1 MTPSRRVAQPL
12 HRSAAAASRPAGA
25 VTPRATRPA
34 PRPPAACAC
43 GGGCPRCE
51 SLERDAD
58 HVAAAALR
66 RGARGPAELA
76 RAAGVD
82 PGTVAIHADAAA
94 AASARALHA
103 NAFTIGSDIHFG
115 AGRYAPYAP
124 AGARL
129 LAHELAH
136 VAQQRRAGVTLLQ
149 RQPADVTF
157 PDTPI
162 SDALRPVTSGVHGLQ
177 ALTTPRPAGE
187 VGSERVDERA
197 PDSTQRLPFTDGGA
211 WEAGEILTRLGQ
223 FDDLP
228 GTDSDAVRCV
238 QAVAMASHIV
248 EGPAAVRQYLNAVL
262 LEAALS
268 RPQGARENKARDVLA
283 YFIARLDNELATYGD
298 VAWAQEALHDLF
310 YADREGTP
318 EGDIEGLLAAT
329 GGPERTVQTLDI
341 WCETP
346 AEVVAQARQLLPG
359 QQLLIVPVTVTFNQA
374 LDEAA
379 PDPMSPQVDE
389 LDVTLD
395 TGRRAHVTRF
405 DTSGGR
411 PPATA
416 IDAARDKVSGHQML
430 VMRDASTH
438 ELRVYEPEAIDA
450 GDHFMEL
457 DAEGRNFERDF
468 RDLPALQVFGYVHV
482 IGRITPKTAPPRMFA
497 HYRPSWL

>member
-1 MTPSRRVAQPL
+1 MTSSRLPQLR
-12 HRSAAAASRPAGA
+12 RRESAVASRAAGRA
-25 VTPRATRPA
+25 SPRAARPPPRPA
-34 PRPPAACAC
+34 AACAC
-43 GGGCPRCE
+43 GGSCPLCE
-51 SLERDAD
+51 SLEHDANR
-58 HVAAAALR
+58 VAAAALQ
-66 RGARGPAELA
+66 RGAWSPAALA
-76 RAAGVD
+76 RAVGLD
-82 PGTVAIHADAAA
+82 PASIAIHADAPA
-94 AASARALHA
+94 AASARVLNAA
-103 NAFTIGSDIHFG
+103 AFTVGSDIHFG
-115 AGRYAPYAP
+115 AGRYAPREP
-124 AGARL
+124 AGAAL
-129 LAHELAH
+129 LAHEMAH
-136 VAQQRRAGVTLLQ
+136 VAQQRRAGVTMLQ
-149 RQPADVTF
+149 RQAADVTF
-157 PDTPI
+157 PDAPI
-162 SDALRPVTSGVHGLQ
+162 SDALRPVTSGVRGLG
-177 ALTTPRPAGE
+177 ALTTPRPVDE
-187 VGSERVDERA
+187 IGSERVDEQA
-197 PDSTQRLPFTDGGA
+197 PDSTQRLPFTGGGA

-228 GTDSDAVRCV
+228 GTDSDADRCV

-268 RPQGARENKARDVLA
+268 RPQGTRENKARDVLA

-298 VAWAQEALHDLF
+298 VSWAQEALHDLF

-318 EGDIEGLLAAT
+318 EGDVEGLLAET
-329 GGPERTVQTLDI
+329 GGPERSVQTLDI
-341 WCETP
+341 WCESP

-379 PDPMSPQVDE
+379 PDPTSPPVDE

-405 DTSGGR
+405 DTSGER

-430 VMRDASTH
+430 VMRDASTG
-438 ELRVYEPEAIDA
+438 ELRVYEPERVDS

-457 DAEGRNFERDF
+457 DPEGRNFERDF

-482 IGRITPKTAPPRMFA
+482 IGRITPKTAPPRMFTQ
-497 HYRPSWL
+497 YRPSWL